1 MKHITCTHNPGL
13 CLEYQGMP
21 KTDAPKKVMIVGGG
35 MAGMIAAEVLKTRG
49 HNPVIFE
56 ASDKLAGQFRLA
68 A

>member
-1 MKHITCTHNPGL
+1 
-13 CLEYQGMP
+13 
-21 KTDAPKKVMIVGGG
+21 

-68 A
+68 GVAPMKQDGQMLQNGKQKK